1 MNIGSRLKQVGDLV
15 NKSSSV
21 MDIGCDNSYLDIY
34 LAEKKE
40 LNLKKIIASDNK
52 EGPLKQ
58 AKRNIK
64 TYKVE
69 KKIILKLGDGLSPY
83 EKDIDTIIISGMGG
97 RNMIGIFKEHLE
109 YLKHIQTII
118 LSPNNYQ
125 IDIKKF
131 LVNNGYFIKEEHLVK
146 EGKFIYQVIKF
157 EKGKVKYTKREY
169 FFGPL
174 LLKEKNNLFIE
185 YYARELKSR
194 EILFPLL
201 PQNYYLKKWKMK
213 REIKILKE
221 VLKKE

>member
-21 MDIGCDNSYLDIY
+21 MDIGCDHAYLDIY

-83 EKDIDTIIISGMGG
+83 
-97 RNMIGIFKEHLE
+97 
-109 YLKHIQTII
+109 
-118 LSPNNYQ
+118 
-125 IDIKKF
+125 
-131 LVNNGYFIKEEHLVK
+131 
-146 EGKFIYQVIKF
+146 
-157 EKGKVKYTKREY
+157 
-169 FFGPL
+169 
-174 LLKEKNNLFIE
+174 
-185 YYARELKSR
+185 
-194 EILFPLL
+194 
-201 PQNYYLKKWKMK
+201 
-213 REIKILKE
+213 
-221 VLKKE
+221 